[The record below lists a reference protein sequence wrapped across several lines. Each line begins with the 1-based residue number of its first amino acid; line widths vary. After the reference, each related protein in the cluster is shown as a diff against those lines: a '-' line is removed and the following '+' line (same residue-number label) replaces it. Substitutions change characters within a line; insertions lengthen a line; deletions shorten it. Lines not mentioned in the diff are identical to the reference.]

1 MKEFIKGANPYL
13 PLWEHIPDGEP
24 RVFEHNGEKRVYI
37 TGNAVLFMQGEI
49 PFDL

>member
-1 MKEFIKGANPYL
+1 MIAKQISSRGGVLKVSVGDN
-13 PLWEHIPDGEP
+13 
-24 RVFEHNGEKRVYI
+24 RVYI